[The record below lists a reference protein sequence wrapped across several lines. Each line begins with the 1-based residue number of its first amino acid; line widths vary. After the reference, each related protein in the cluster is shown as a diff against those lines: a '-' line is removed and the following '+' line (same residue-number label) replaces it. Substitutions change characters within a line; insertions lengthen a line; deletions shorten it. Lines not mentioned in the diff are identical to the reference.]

1 MKLMASTNLPFYN
14 HAEDMYIDMEL
25 SCSSTSVFFSS
36 PQARDFE
43 FQMCDFTHL
52 EKETIT
58 SPADELFY
66 KGKLLPLHLPPRL
79 EMVEKL
85 LQTTKNS
92 KDDQQCSIVLASTT
106 NTTPSDQSCNISPSE
121 SCRVSCE
128 LNPADYFEWSSE
140 LSGFVSG
147 TDQPKKSW
155 SKYKLKLIKQSCLG
169 QKLKAS
175 RAYLKSLFSKSGS
188 DKSSVEAT
196 CNDEDSEHVTK
207 GNKDY
212 FRRYI
217 KVAKKS
223 PYGQLVRGMKIP
235 TLVSVM
241 SSFEKDGFD
250 QDNNITTDR
259 KSFSGTKQRPSTIKS
274 STSSGASSLSSSFSF
289 YSNGVYETPLLKRSN
304 SATSEIESS
313 IEAAIAY
320 CKKSQQLFTTRNTVN
335 EAGFC
340 SFSVSRIVA

>member
-25 SCSSTSVFFSS
+25 RCSSTSVFFSS
-36 PQARDFE
+36 PQTRDFE
-43 FQMCDFTHL
+43 FQMCEFTHL

-85 LQTTKNS
+85 LQTTKKS
-92 KDDQQCSIVLASTT
+92 KEGQECSIAFSSTT
-106 NTTPSDQSCNISPSE
+106 NTTPLDQSCNISPSE

-155 SKYKLKLIKQSCLG
+155 SKYKLKLMKHSCLG

-188 DKSSVEAT
+188 DQSSVKAT
-196 CNDEDSEHVTK
+196 CNDEESEHVTK

-212 FRRYI
+212 FSRYI
-217 KVAKKS
+217 KVAKKTS
-223 PYGQLVRGMKIP
+223 YDQLVKGMKIP
-235 TLVSVM
+235 TL
-241 SSFEKDGFD
+241 GLD
-250 QDNNITTDR
+250 QGNNITTDR
-259 KSFSGTKQRPSTIKS
+259 KSFSGTKQRSSTIKS

-289 YSNGVYETPLLKRSN
+289 YSNGVYEPPLLKRSN

-320 CKKSQQLFTTRNTVN
+320 CKKSQQLFTTRNPLN

>member
-25 SCSSTSVFFSS
+25 RCSSTSVFFSS
-36 PQARDFE
+36 PQTRDFE
-43 FQMCDFTHL
+43 FQMCEFTHL

-85 LQTTKNS
+85 LQTTKKS
-92 KDDQQCSIVLASTT
+92 KEGQECSIAFSSTT
-106 NTTPSDQSCNISPSE
+106 NTTPLDQSCNISPSE

-155 SKYKLKLIKQSCLG
+155 SKYKLKLMKHSCLG

-188 DKSSVEAT
+188 DQSSVKAT
-196 CNDEDSEHVTK
+196 CNDEESEHVTK
-207 GNKDY
+207 G
-212 FRRYI
+212 
-217 KVAKKS
+217 
-223 PYGQLVRGMKIP
+223 
-235 TLVSVM
+235 
-241 SSFEKDGFD
+241 
-250 QDNNITTDR
+250 
-259 KSFSGTKQRPSTIKS
+259 TKQRSSTIKS

-289 YSNGVYETPLLKRSN
+289 YSNGVYEPPLLKRSN

-320 CKKSQQLFTTRNTVN
+320 CKKSQQLFTTRNPLN

>member
-1 MKLMASTNLPFYN
+1 MKLMASSNLPFYN

-25 SCSSTSVFFSS
+25 SCSSTSVFFSC

-43 FQMCDFTHL
+43 FQMCDSTHL
-52 EKETIT
+52 EKETIS

-66 KGKLLPLHLPPRL
+66 KGNLLPLHLPPRL

-85 LQTTKNS
+85 LQNSTTKNFS
-92 KDDQQCSIVLASTT
+92 DDQECSIVLPSTT
-106 NTTPSDQSCNISPSE
+106 DTTPLDQSCNISPSE
-121 SCRVSCE
+121 SYRVSCE
-128 LNPADYFEWSSE
+128 LNPADYIEWSSE
-140 LSGFVSG
+140 LSGFISG

-155 SKYKLKLIKQSCLG
+155 SRYKLKLIKKSCLG

-188 DKSSVEAT
+188 DEPSAKTT
-196 CNDEDSEHVTK
+196 CKDEESE

-212 FRRYI
+212 FSRYI
-217 KVAKKS
+217 KVAKKT
-223 PYGQLVRGMKIP
+223 PYGQLMKGMKIP

-241 SSFEKDGFD
+241 SSIEKNGFD
-250 QDNNITTDR
+250 QDNNITSHR
-259 KSFSGTKQRPSTIKS
+259 KSFSATKQRPSTIKS
-274 STSSGASSLSSSFSF
+274 STSCSSGSSSLSSSFSL
-289 YSNGVYETPLLKRSN
+289 YSNGVYDPQLLKRSN

-320 CKKSQQLFTTRNTVN
+320 CKKSQQLFTTRNTAS

-340 SFSVSRIVA
+340 SFSVVA